1 VVARPKVG
9 YRLLLTGTAASR
21 SHGRMGAMTRKR
33 VGELTALEGRQVSV
47 ALRDGDRLDDVQLV
61 SAGRNRAG
69 TLWLFTNGADRFVAV
84 DDVIDVWEAFAPGRP
99 LAA

>member
-1 VVARPKVG
+1 MAKQPNRGGEP
-9 YRLLLTGTAASR
+9 
-21 SHGRMGAMTRKR
+21 MTRKR

-47 ALRDGDRLDDVQLV
+47 ALRDGHRLDDVQLV

-69 TLWLFTNGADRFVAV
+69 TLWLFTNGADTFIAV
-84 DDVIDVWEAFAPGRP
+84 EDVIDVWEALGASRS